1 MERRH
6 RRLAERAAA
15 AALLVLATGCD
26 GGEQREELARL
37 STLNASAAESARVA
51 LERAGQLQAD
61 LESSVARVAELEAE
75 LRRARSVR
83 NCEQHGEEILR
94 LRAEIAA
101 ADERRIARER
111 EWLRFL
117 RNLDELRIPRP
128 SPDKA
133 FVPELPAEEL
143 AVASASASAPEPID
157 EQRLAREAALTRA
170 LRALVAVEGLT
181 SLDLLEA
188 GHLGEGWIGPVLFRV
203 LDGRG
208 RLAGSLYGERLRLEG
223 SRAARTLEIVLESGY
238 EMRGG
243 ERVAFGPGQGSD
255 GTPIEGG
262 VRRLALLDCD
272 PTRWAEPLGE
282 LFGRGGPPARVDDG
296 RWSLVYV
303 KGALNR
309 LLKHDASEGYWR
321 VKSVSGV
328 LDGALREVHLERFDR
343 HGSLESR
350 VFADALRIVRQE
362 RGLLLELE
370 GGAALR
376 GEEKTPF
383 LDDRFR
389 IFLPRAVHADWD
401 AAVLPG
407 LSEPDEGAAPPRSG

>member
-1 MERRH
+1 MERRQ
-6 RRLAERAAA
+6 RRLAERTAA

-26 GGEQREELARL
+26 GGEQRDELARL
-37 STLNASAAESARVA
+37 SVLNASAAESAQAA
-51 LERAGQLQAD
+51 LERANLLQAD
-61 LESSVARVAELEAE
+61 LELSVARVAELEAE

-83 NCEQHGEEILR
+83 SCEQHGEEILR

-117 RNLDELRIPRP
+117 RNLDELRIPKP

-143 AVASASASAPEPID
+143 AVASEPAPEPID
-157 EQRLAREAALTRA
+157 EQRLAREAALTRG
-170 LRALVAVEGLT
+170 LRALLAVEGFT

-188 GHLGEGWIGPVLFRV
+188 GHLGEGWIGPALFRV

-243 ERVAFGPGQGSD
+243 ERVAFGPGQSID

-262 VRRLALLDCD
+262 VRRLQILDCD

-282 LFGRGGPPARVDDG
+282 LFGHGELPVRVDDG

-303 KGALNR
+303 RGALNR
-309 LLKHDASEGYWR
+309 LLKQDASEGYWR
-321 VKSVSGV
+321 VKSMGGV
-328 LDGALREVHLERFDR
+328 LDGVLREVHLERLDR
-343 HGSLESR
+343 SGSLESR
-350 VFADALRIVRQE
+350 VFADVLRIVRQE
-362 RGLLLELE
+362 RGFLLELQ

-407 LSEPDEGAAPPRSG
+407 LSEPDEGATPPRSG